1 MDTEVCFMDTEVCFT
16 LFVLCFM
23 DSLVCFTLFVLCFMD
38 SLVCFMDT
46 ESHKTLSESSDMYP
60 QPYTT
65 HPQQNIILTNVY
77 YFKQI
82 KGDWD
87 IKNKKKRYHFL
98 IISFLIK
105 HFVKSFS
112 DLIKCQHEYSLLSLF

>member
-1 MDTEVCFMDTEVCFT
+1 MDTEVCFT

-23 DSLVCFTLFVLCFMD
+23 DSLVCFMDSEIDFMD
-38 SLVCFMDT
+38 S
-46 ESHKTLSESSDMYP
+46 ESHNTHSESSDRYP